1 MCPCCKATLDTPFIY
16 YGGFQDHVYAHG
28 TPKWI
33 VQGWSLFFW
42 GPHLEHFLH
51 DEPMLEGTVPLGT
64 HREDWY
70 VAIWKTVVIM
80 IVGLLQRRRL
90 ATSGNNSLEAKN
102 YSLPWLKLEA
112 VFPSLDPRTVW
123 NIWTS
128 WGTKL
133 DRTSRPRKPPFFEGL
148 PGASAGF
155 PLKQAFLCRHLSV
168 CTERWVAPR
177 SVAQPEVASKMMT
190 AGFHRFSEVIFYC
203 WISKFIEFSV
213 LKKWSGQK
221 RLKFS

>member
-1 MCPCCKATLDTPFIY
+1 
-16 YGGFQDHVYAHG
+16 
-28 TPKWI
+28 
-33 VQGWSLFFW
+33 
-42 GPHLEHFLH
+42 
-51 DEPMLEGTVPLGT
+51 MLEGSTVPLGT

-70 VAIWKTVVIM
+70 MAIWKTVVIM

-102 YSLPWLKLEA
+102 YSLPWLKFEA

-148 PGASAGF
+148 PVYLVLLQASHWSKRFYAGTSQFARSVGLLPGPWPNLRSLPRWWQQAFIGF
-155 PLKQAFLCRHLSV
+155 PKSFFIVGYPNLLNFLFWRNGV
-168 CTERWVAPR
+168 DR
-177 SVAQPEVASKMMT
+177 KN
-190 AGFHRFSEVIFYC
+190 
-203 WISKFIEFSV
+203 
-213 LKKWSGQK
+213 
-221 RLKFS
+221 